1 MRNNSNTIHLK
12 GLPVAF
18 VQLDY
23 ENLSALETAL
33 TQQKYIYIS
42 HAAGITKA
50 NTEDEYYLANN
61 IYSANLAIASNN
73 SREYLKRF
81 IFISSMAAAGSLK
94 GTIDLIDENR
104 VPNPV
109 TAYGRSK
116 LNAEKSLGYLN
127 LPLTILRPT
136 AIYGPRERDLFIIT
150 NY

>member
-1 MRNNSNTIHLK
+1 M
-12 GLPVAF
+12 PVAV

-33 TQQKYIYIS
+33 TQQKHIYIS

-50 NTEDEYYLANN
+50 NTEDEYILAHN
-61 IYSANLAIASNN
+61 IYSVNLAKAANN
-73 SREYLKRF
+73 SRHYLKRF
-81 IFISSMAAAGSLK
+81 IFISSTTAAGSLN
-94 GTIDLIDENR
+94 GTIDLIEENR

-116 LNAEKSLGYLN
+116 LNAEKSLGSLN

-136 AIYGPRERDLFIIT
+136 AFSSPREKDMFIIT
-150 NY
+150 NN